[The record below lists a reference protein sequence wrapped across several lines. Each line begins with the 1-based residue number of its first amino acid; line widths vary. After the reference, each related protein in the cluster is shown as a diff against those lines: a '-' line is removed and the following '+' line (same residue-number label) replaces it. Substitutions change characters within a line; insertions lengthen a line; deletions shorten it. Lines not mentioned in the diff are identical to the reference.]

1 MSDMLTNINN
11 YKISLE
17 LLKEYPYKNCVVELE
32 DDEYAIV
39 RVDINNEHNFNKNLD
54 SELNPINIKS
64 ISFVIDGQVVEF
76 IRTE

>member
-1 MSDMLTNINN
+1 MSDILTNATN

-17 LLKEYPYKNCVVELE
+17 LLKQYPHKNCIVEIE

-39 RVDINNEHNFNKNLD
+39 RLDINNEHNFNKNLD

-64 ISFVIDGQVVEF
+64 FSFVIDGQIVEF